1 MPLDIL
7 NLSAHGV
14 KIDNKEGSRW
24 LYIPSRSIT
33 ALWHWFNLPGP
44 FYREFAPVITK
55 RHVVEAPYSILCITL
70 IFKVN
75 ESIACLHVD
84 PADGAVLGE
93 EALEVI
99 LAGVVVEVAA
109 EHRPH
114 GLRLSAASFV
124 TAL

>member
-1 MPLDIL
+1 LIIIR
-7 NLSAHGV
+7 H
-14 KIDNKEGSRW
+14 
-24 LYIPSRSIT
+24 
-33 ALWHWFNLPGP
+33 
-44 FYREFAPVITK
+44 K
-55 RHVVEAPYSILCITL
+55 RHSLSIE
-70 IFKVN
+70 FKRQASK
-75 ESIACLHVD
+75 EERSSTCLHVD